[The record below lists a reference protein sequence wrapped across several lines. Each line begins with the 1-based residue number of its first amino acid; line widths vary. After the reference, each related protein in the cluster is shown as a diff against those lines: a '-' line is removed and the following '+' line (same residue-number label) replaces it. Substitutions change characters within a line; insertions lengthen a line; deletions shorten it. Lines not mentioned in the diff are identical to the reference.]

1 MCADM
6 GMERCWRPA
15 QFTVQGLAPALV
27 PSRLLGA
34 GLSHLPGCFPPT
46 GIAVASSYEQRHFV
60 PCATAA
66 CPPEQEMQL
75 AVNMWL
81 LTRHHS

>member
-1 MCADM
+1 MCVDM
-6 GMERCWRPA
+6 GTERCWRPA
-15 QFTVQGLAPALV
+15 QLMVQGLAPAPV
-27 PSRLLGA
+27 PSRLLGT
-34 GLSHLPGCFPPT
+34 GLSHLPGCFPS
-46 GIAVASSYEQRHFV
+46 GIAVASSHEQRHCV

-81 LTRHHS
+81 LTCHHL